1 MKPFERCS
9 IAIFVEQPS
18 LFSITYD
25 QVYDAT
31 KKGIKIL
38 VSSTAFNG
46 FVTMISRLRNKD
58 LAKESRRILKL
69 FKELAKHKMLVIYD
83 DYQGK
88 DLINST
94 RHVLYR
100 YKDKRV
106 NLFIDDESKLVYFV
120 DLVKIFTKNKRKL
133 HIGYADQGV
142 YTLYDLKNVTS
153 IRETIIENEKD
164 DIVDAI
170 LQEPAEGQE
179 LSGVGII
186 AEPKEGEVLSGSYNE
201 ADHDKV
207 YVNYELTDS
216 IKKKLKR
223 GPVKNV
229 DSGVDLGTAFASSDY
244 VNKPEQKEEQPVTL
258 DSTVKVTPQR
268 EVREDIL
275 KKPDTIEA
283 VEDTSTPEEKV
294 EEAPVEETPVVEEKV
309 ESTPAEETSKEE
321 KPQEENKVEDTTDYT
336 QKESVAVESGGPD
349 DPRHDDE
356 EFGGGTDFDEF
367 TFDEFDDQV
376 SEALSDDDTFDDF
389 SDLFQNEDSP
399 NEPQEVEDIDLDK
412 NESSS
417 NDDTDDFFNIDL

>member
-69 FKELAKHKMLVIYD
+69 FKELAKHKMLIIYD

-88 DLINST
+88 DLINSS

-100 YKDKRV
+100 YKDKTV

-164 DIVDAI
+164 DIVDVI

-186 AEPKEGEVLSGSYNE
+186 AEPKEGEVLSGPTYFE
-201 ADHDKV
+201 KD
-207 YVNYELTDS
+207 
-216 IKKKLKR
+216 
-223 GPVKNV
+223 
-229 DSGVDLGTAFASSDY
+229 
-244 VNKPEQKEEQPVTL
+244 VNKYIEFLRKGI
-258 DSTVKVTPQR
+258 DAY
-268 EVREDIL
+268 
-275 KKPDTIEA
+275 KKI
-283 VEDTSTPEEKV
+283 
-294 EEAPVEETPVVEEKV
+294 
-309 ESTPAEETSKEE
+309 
-321 KPQEENKVEDTTDYT
+321 
-336 QKESVAVESGGPD
+336 
-349 DPRHDDE
+349 
-356 EFGGGTDFDEF
+356 
-367 TFDEFDDQV
+367 
-376 SEALSDDDTFDDF
+376 SE
-389 SDLFQNEDSP
+389 
-399 NEPQEVEDIDLDK
+399 
-412 NESSS
+412 
-417 NDDTDDFFNIDL
+417 